1 MKNARQENPRNV
13 EGNMLNLQD
22 LELISD
28 INDLRSLGLN
38 NEEIE
43 GYICFFEEQYGLF
56 AKEVV
61 NEHEIN

>member
-1 MKNARQENPRNV
+1 
-13 EGNMLNLQD
+13 MLNLQD